1 MRNATCLILDDPT
14 RPIEA
19 FLGWGNNTLRGWD
32 PANDHPAQTEALM
45 GLVDAQYLWMDL
57 YATGRES
64 ARIAHSVIN
73 RPAKLG
79 RKALA
84 VHLDSLDRMSHSII
98 LHRLAYDDLLMN
110 IQGAR
115 HDISRT
121 CLNAWGYTE
130 LFDRIAPRLPLISQA
145 AEREFARSSRRYQRV
160 VQLALT
166 SVALL
171 AAIDFVVG
179 LYEMSIEGTGTI
191 PSIASRALA
200 ALSESNADVLLL
212 LGLLA
217 GIIVAVVQSAG
228 GGPR

>member
-1 MRNATCLILDDPT
+1 MIPLPFKRFPKPEVVQDIISFANNTDL
-14 RPIEA
+14 PIENVIA
-19 FLGWGNNTLRGWD
+19 GKYPYFELLTQQIKRVDTLYQVRKHER
-32 PANDHPAQTEALM
+32 N
-45 GLVDAQYLWMDL
+45 VMD
-57 YATGRES
+57 
-64 ARIAHSVIN
+64 
-73 RPAKLG
+73 
-79 RKALA
+79 
-84 VHLDSLDRMSHSII
+84 
-98 LHRLAYDDLLMN
+98 YDDLLMN